1 VWNEQKEMNDM
12 EFEGVIRGRRS
23 IRQFK
28 PEPLPH
34 ELIREILDEAHWSP
48 SWANTQ
54 AWSVYVVT
62 GETLERLRSAGKVPN
77 QREAPAGPDFRM
89 PREWPPH
96 LAARTKQLF
105 DLRSAAA
112 PESTPAPAAR
122 SLAEFYGAPC
132 VLFFAVERGLASDYI
147 LFDNGLIV
155 QSVCLAAYDK
165 GLGTCI
171 MAMAV
176 RDPDALRELLP
187 GAAEKQFVIG
197 VALGYP
203 DQEGPVNRFER
214 PRAPLEEL
222 VTWTG

>member
-1 VWNEQKEMNDM
+1 MD
-12 EFEGVIRGRRS
+12 FESVIRGRRS
-23 IRQFK
+23 IRSFTSK
-28 PEPLPH
+28 PVPD
-34 ELIREILDEAHWSP
+34 ELIREILDQARWSP

-54 AWSVYVVT
+54 AWSIYVVT
-62 GETLERLRSAGKVPN
+62 GDALARLKSASQVPA

-112 PESTPAPAAR
+112 PEGAPAPAVP
-122 SLAEFYGAPC
+122 SLSEFYGAPC
-132 VLFFAVERGLASDYI
+132 ALFFAAEQGLESDYV
-147 LFDNGLIV
+147 LFDSGLIV
-155 QSVCLAAYDK
+155 QSVCLAAHEK

-176 RDPDALRELLP
+176 HDPDLLRELLP
-187 GAAEKQFVIG
+187 GAADKRFVIG

-203 DQEGPVNRFER
+203 DDGAPVNRFER
-214 PRAPLEEL
+214 TRAPLGEL
-222 VTWTG
+222 VTWTR

>member
-1 VWNEQKEMNDM
+1 M
-12 EFEGVIRGRRS
+12 EFESVIRSRRS

-28 PEPLPH
+28 PDVVPQEV
-34 ELIREILDEAHWSP
+34 IREVLDEARWSP

-62 GETLERLRSAGKVPN
+62 GGALQRLKDTSTAPDG
-77 QREAPAGPDFRM
+77 REASAGPDFRM

-105 DLRSAAA
+105 DLRAAFA
-112 PESTPAPAAR
+112 PGPTGPGV
-122 SLAEFYGAPC
+122 FFGAPC
-132 VLFFAVERGLASDYI
+132 LLLFAIARGLASDYA
-147 LFDNGLIV
+147 LFDSGLLV
-155 QSVCLAAYDK
+155 QSVCLAAHDK

-176 RDPDALRELLP
+176 RDPDRLRELLP
-187 GAAEKQFVIG
+187 QAAEKQFIIG

-203 DQEGPVNRFER
+203 DQEAPVNRFER
-214 PRAPLEEL
+214 PRASLEEL
-222 VTWTG
+222 VTWAG

>member
-1 VWNEQKEMNDM
+1 M
-12 EFEGVIRGRRS
+12 EFESVVRGRRS
-23 IRQFK
+23 IRRFK
-28 PEPLPH
+28 AEPVPH
-34 ELIREILDEAHWSP
+34 ELIREILDEARWSP

-62 GETLERLRSAGKVPN
+62 GETLERLRSTGRAPN
-77 QREAPAGPDFRM
+77 QREAPSSPDFRM

-96 LAARTKQLF
+96 LAARTKQLLE
-105 DLRSAAA
+105 LRSAAA
-112 PESTPAPAAR
+112 PESTPAPAA
-122 SLAEFYGAPC
+122 SGLAEFYGAPS
-132 VLFFAVERGLASDYI
+132 VLFFTVERGLASDYV
-147 LFDNGLIV
+147 LFDTGLIV
-155 QSVCLAAYDK
+155 QSVCLAAHDK

-187 GAAEKQFVIG
+187 KAAEKQFVIG

-203 DQEGPVNRFER
+203 DQEAAVNRFER

-222 VTWTG
+222 VTWAE